1 MRIFLLSVYLFL
13 LVTYS
18 FTQSSL
24 EGKITDINNKPIP
37 GVSVYLQDSLNFA
50 TTSDTNGYY
59 KLILPPGTHWIVYKL
74 TGKKTELYQA
84 ILRKAEKQ
92 IKNMVMVD
100 EAIHTGT
107 VQVKSQSNDNFDLKT
122 KDIEVMPIPAGGIEK
137 MLRYL
142 PGVVSNNEFSSQYSV
157 RGGNFDENLIY
168 VNDIEVYRPFMI
180 RSGQQEGLGFVN
192 PDLTESIYFSTGG
205 FESKYGDKMS
215 SVLAVEYKKPEKLA
229 GSVQLGVLGANIHVE
244 NRTKNEKLSYLL
256 GVRYASTRYLLNSLD
271 TKGNYQPTFTDI
283 QSWIEYKP
291 AQKFSLGMLNT
302 YARNNYQFYPTNR
315 ETTFGTIKNVLRLFV
330 AFEGQ
335 EFARYS
341 TFLNGIVGTYKPN
354 FNWTHKWIVST
365 YFSKE
370 SEVFDVEGG
379 YRLCDVNA
387 NLGNEGFNECIF
399 NRGIGT
405 YYQHARNFLN
415 VQVIAGDY
423 KAAWVDD
430 SVRHKVEFGT
440 RAEQNLIFDT
450 LKEWNAVDSADFVSM
465 GEYLKT
471 NITLQTVRWQGY
483 AQYKRFWRD
492 RTTQQ
497 NVVQVCVGART
508 NYWSYNHQLL
518 FSPRVQFTYTPQ
530 HWKRIK
536 KTGDTI
542 PVGIEFR
549 VATGLYQQPPFYR
562 ELRNRSGV
570 LNPQIRAQT
579 SIHYIAGTTYNLK
592 IWNRPFKIMAEAYYK
607 QLFNLIPYD
616 IENVR
621 IRYFA
626 QNNARGYATGFDF
639 RINGEF
645 VRTVESWF
653 SLSIMQTKED
663 IQGDKD
669 IQGNERGYILRPTN
683 QTVTAQ
689 IVFQDYLPKNPT
701 IKANLALIY
710 GSGLPFGPPNNPAFR
725 SIFTMPAYRR
735 VDVGISKLISYD
747 DTRKVKSIWI
757 GLEVFNVFQIANTV
771 SYIWIEDVFGTQFG
785 VPNYLSQR
793 LLNLRVQVKF

>member
-1 MRIFLLSVYLFL
+1 MRVFLLFGCIFILTCL
-13 LVTYS
+13 CTA
-18 FTQSSL
+18 QSSL

-37 GVSVYLQDSLNFA
+37 GVTVYVQDSLQFA
-50 TTSDTNGYY
+50 TTSDTIGHY
-59 KLILPPGTHWIVYKL
+59 KLLLPAGTHWIVYKL

-84 ILRKAEKQ
+84 SIRKSEKQ
-92 IKNMVMVD
+92 VKNMVLVD
-100 EAIHTGT
+100 DAMNTNVVNI
-107 VQVKSQSNDNFDLKT
+107 KSQSSDNFDLKT
-122 KDIEVMPIPAGGIEK
+122 KDVDVMPIPAGGIEK
-137 MLRYL
+137 LLKYL

-157 RGGNFDENLIY
+157 RGGNYDENLIY
-168 VNDIEVYRPFMI
+168 VNDIEIYRPYMV

-215 SVLAVEYKKPEKLA
+215 SVLAIQYKKPEKFA
-229 GSVQLGVLGANIHVE
+229 GSAQLGVLGANIHLE
-244 NRTKNEKLSYLL
+244 DRTKNEKFSYLL
-256 GVRYASTRYLLNSLD
+256 GVRYATTRYLLNSLD
-271 TKGNYQPTFTDI
+271 TKGNYQPNFTDI
-283 QSWIEYKP
+283 QSWVEYKP
-291 AQKFSLGMLNT
+291 SSKFSLGMLNT
-302 YARNNYQFYPTNR
+302 YARNNYQFFPTNR
-315 ETTFGTIKNVLRLFV
+315 ETTFGTIKNVFRLFV

-341 TFLNGIVGTYKPN
+341 TFLNGMVAAYKPN
-354 FNWTHKWIVST
+354 FNWTHKWIAST
-365 YFSKE
+365 YFSRE

-387 NLGNEGFNECIF
+387 NLGNEGFNECVF
-399 NRGIGT
+399 DRGIGT

-415 VQVIAGDY
+415 VQVLAGDY
-423 KAAWVDD
+423 KGSWIND
-430 SVRHKVEFGT
+430 SVTSKIEFGT

-450 LKEWNAVDSADFVSM
+450 LKEWNAIDSADFVSM
-465 GEYLKT
+465 QDYLKT
-471 NITLQTVRWQGY
+471 NITLQSFRFQGY
-483 AQYKRFWRD
+483 AQYKHFWRD
-492 RTTQQ
+492 KINKQ
-497 NVVQVCVGART
+497 NVVQFCIGTRA
-508 NYWSYNHQLL
+508 NYWTYNQQAL
-518 FSPRVQFTYTPQ
+518 FSPRVQLTYTPQ

-542 PVGIEFR
+542 PTVIEFR
-549 VATGLYQQPPFYR
+549 LSTGLYQQPPFYR
-562 ELRNRSGV
+562 ELRNRAGV
-570 LNPQIRAQT
+570 LNPEIRAQT

-592 IWNRPFKIMAEAYYK
+592 IWNRPFKIMSEIYYK

-645 VRTVESWF
+645 VKTVESWF
-653 SLSIMQTKED
+653 SLSIMQTKENID
-663 IQGDKD
+663 GDKD
-669 IQGNERGYILRPTN
+669 FQGNDRGFIPRPTN

-701 IKANLALIY
+701 IKANLALVY

-725 SIFTMPAYRR
+725 SIFNMPAYRR

-757 GLEVFNVFQIANTV
+757 GLEVFNVFQIANTI
-771 SYIWIEDVFGTQFG
+771 SYIWIEDVYGTQFG

>member
-1 MRIFLLSVYLFL
+1 MRVFLLGVCILILVCTSVA
-13 LVTYS
+13 
-18 FTQSSL
+18 QSSL

-37 GVSVYLQDSLNFA
+37 GVSVYLQDSLQFA
-50 TTSDTNGYY
+50 TTSDTTGYY
-59 KLILPPGTHWIVYKL
+59 KLVLPQGKHWIVYKL

-84 ILRKAEKQ
+84 TLRKAEKQ
-92 IKNMVMVD
+92 VRNIVLTDDAVNTDVVH
-100 EAIHTGT
+100 I
-107 VQVKSQSNDNFDLKT
+107 KSQSDDNFNIKT
-122 KDIEVMPIPAGGIEK
+122 KDIDVMPIPAGGIEK
-137 MLRYL
+137 LLKYL

-157 RGGNFDENLIY
+157 RGGNYDENLIY
-168 VNDIEVYRPFMI
+168 VNDIEIYRPYMI
-180 RSGQQEGLGFVN
+180 RSGQQEGLGFIN
-192 PDLTESIYFSTGG
+192 PDLTENIYFSTGG

-215 SVLAVEYKKPEKLA
+215 SVLAIQYKKPEKFA
-229 GSVQLGVLGANIHVE
+229 GSAQLGVLGANLHLE
-244 NRTKNEKLSYLL
+244 DRSKNEKFSYLL
-256 GVRYASTRYLLNSLD
+256 GVRYATTRYLLNSLD
-271 TKGNYQPTFTDI
+271 TKGNYQPNFTDI
-283 QSWIEYKP
+283 QSWLEYKP
-291 AQKFSLGMLNT
+291 SNKLSFGMLNT
-302 YARNNYQFYPTNR
+302 YARNNYQFFPTNR

-341 TFLNGIVGTYKPN
+341 TFLNGLVTTYKPN
-354 FNWTHKWIVST
+354 FNWTHKAIIST

-387 NLGNEGFNECIF
+387 NLGNEGFNECVF
-399 NRGIGT
+399 DRGIGT

-415 VQVIAGDY
+415 VQVLAGDY
-423 KAAWVDD
+423 KGSWIND
-430 SVRHKVEFGT
+430 SVTHKIEFGT

-450 LKEWNAVDSADFVSM
+450 LKEWNAIDSADFVSM
-465 GEYLKT
+465 GDYLKT
-471 NITLQTVRWQGY
+471 NITLQSTRFQGY

-492 RTTQQ
+492 KINQQ
-497 NVVQVCVGART
+497 NVVQFCIGARANHWT
-508 NYWSYNHQLL
+508 YNQQTL
-518 FSPRVQFTYTPQ
+518 FSPRMQVTYTPQ

-542 PVGIEFR
+542 PVNIEFR
-549 VATGLYQQPPFYR
+549 LATGVYQQPPFYR
-562 ELRNRSGV
+562 ELRNRAGV
-570 LNPQIRAQT
+570 LNPEIRAQT
-579 SIHYIAGTTYNLK
+579 SVHYIAGTTYSLK
-592 IWNRPFKIMAEAYYK
+592 IWNRPFKIMSEVYYK

-645 VRTVESWF
+645 VKTVESWF
-653 SLSIMQTKED
+653 SLSIMQTKENID
-663 IQGDKD
+663 GDKD
-669 IQGNERGYILRPTN
+669 IYGNDRGYIPRPTN
-683 QTVTAQ
+683 QMVTAQ

-701 IKANLALIY
+701 LKANLALVY

-725 SIFTMPAYRR
+725 SIFNMPAYRR

-747 DTRKVKSIWI
+747 DSRRVKSIWI
-757 GLEVFNVFQIANTV
+757 GLEVFNVFQIANTI
-771 SYIWIEDVFGTQFG
+771 SYIWIEDVYGTQFG